1 MSLINVFI
9 NDIFY
14 YIEHGTLYNYVDD
27 NTLSFSCPDFDRFIQ
42 VLQSESQILINWF
55 HNNCMQPNPGQ
66 FQAIAAGERTFEN
79 NLVLKISDGE
89 IKCEEVVRLR

>member
-1 MSLINVFI
+1 MTPNGGVSP
-9 NDIFY
+9 
-14 YIEHGTLYNYVDD
+14 TVD
-27 NTLSFSCPDFDRFIQ
+27 RRIQ

-55 HNNCMQPNPGQ
+55 HSNCMQANPGK